1 MSRAGTEGERLQKV
15 LAHAGVG
22 SRRAVEEMI
31 SQGRV
36 KVNGKRAELGRR
48 IDPEKDKVEVDGSI
62 VPLRADLV
70 YYLVNKPEG
79 VVTTADDPQGR
90 PTVLDMVD
98 APDRVWPVGRL
109 DIGSEG
115 AIILTND
122 GDLTLRLTHPRY
134 HVPRTYLAQVQGSI
148 GHKVLGRLA
157 RGVEL
162 DDGPTSPARVGLL
175 ERVPGGSLVEITI
188 TEGRNRQVRR
198 MFEAVGHPVTRLVRR
213 AIGPLEVG
221 RLKPGDYRRLSPT
234 EVQSLFKASETK

>member
-1 MSRAGTEGERLQKV
+1 MSDGEGERLQKV

-31 SQGRV
+31 SAGRI
-36 KVNGKRAELGRR
+36 KVNGKRAVLGRR
-48 IDPEKDKVEVDGSI
+48 IDPQKDKVEVDGSI
-62 VPLRADLV
+62 VPLRAELV
-70 YYLVNKPEG
+70 HYLLNKPEG

-90 PTVLDMVD
+90 TTVLDVVD
-98 APDRVWPVGRL
+98 VEDRVWPVGRL

-134 HVPRTYLAQVQGSI
+134 HVPRTYVAQVQGAV
-148 GHKVLGRLA
+148 GHRVLTQLA
-157 RGVEL
+157 RGIEL
-162 DDGPTSPARVGLL
+162 DDGPTSAARVGLL

-213 AIGPLEVG
+213 AIGPLELG
-221 RLKPGDYRRLSPT
+221 RLKPGDYRKLSPA
-234 EVQSLFKASETK
+234 EIQSLYRASETK